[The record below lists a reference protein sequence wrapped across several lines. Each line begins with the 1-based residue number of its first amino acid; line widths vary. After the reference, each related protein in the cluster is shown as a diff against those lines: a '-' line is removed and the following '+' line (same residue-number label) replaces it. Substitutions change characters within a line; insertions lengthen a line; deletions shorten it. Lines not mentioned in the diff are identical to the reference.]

1 MRSSDLTLD
10 EIQAIDVLWRSI
22 FLLDPSGVAEQLP
35 FPAPMAPMAHRD
47 ADVPACRLPL
57 HVLVEAIDDATRAA
71 AMDVID
77 RLRVEAVAQRGMAG

>member
-10 EIQAIDVLWRSI
+10 EIRATDVLWRSI
-22 FLLDPSGVAEQLP
+22 FLLDLSGVAEQLP
-35 FPAPMAPMAHRD
+35 FPAPMAPMAHHD

-71 AMDVID
+71 AIEVLS
-77 RLRVEAVAQRGMAG
+77 RLRAEAVAQRGMAG